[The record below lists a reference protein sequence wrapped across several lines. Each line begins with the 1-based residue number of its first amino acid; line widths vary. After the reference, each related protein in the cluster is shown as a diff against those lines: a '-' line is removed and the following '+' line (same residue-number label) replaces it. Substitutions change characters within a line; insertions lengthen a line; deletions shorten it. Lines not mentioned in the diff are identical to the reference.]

1 MIKIALD
8 AGHGMKTAGKR
19 CMKAIDPNETREW
32 WLNQRIA
39 TKVENKLKDYEGV
52 ETLRVDD
59 RTGNTDI
66 LRRTRCKKAND
77 WKADIYCSFH
87 HNAGINGTDKPEVID
102 GGLIVY
108 TYDDSEE
115 AVKLRNTLYDC
126 LVNAGLLKGNRAVKA
141 CKNPGLEVL
150 NSTKMIAVLVEHGFM
165 DSPDETPVIL
175 TEEFAENAANGW
187 INFFETYYGIKKK
200 DGATPVPQPTPEP
213 QPTSS
218 PVPAVEPSPADEG
231 YKVKVTAAALNI
243 RKVPGLAGKVVG
255 VIKDK
260 KTYTIVEEKDIS
272 GVKWGKLKSGAGWI
286 SLKFTKRV

>member
-19 CMKAIDPNETREW
+19 CMKAIDPKETREW

-59 RTGNTDI
+59 ITGATDVK
-66 LRRTRCKKAND
+66 LQTRCSKANK
-77 WKADIYCSFH
+77 WGADIYCSFH

-108 TYDDSEE
+108 TYDDSDK
-115 AVKLRNTLYDC
+115 AVYLRNTLYDC
-126 LVNAGLLKGNRAVKA
+126 LINAGLLKGNRAVKA
-141 CKNPGLEVL
+141 CKNPGLYVL
-150 NSTKMIAVLVEHGFM
+150 NSTKMTAVLVEHGFM
-165 DSPDETPVIL
+165 DSPDETPIIL
-175 TEEFAENAANGW
+175 TEEYAEKAANGW
-187 INFFETYYGIKKK
+187 INFFETYYGIRKKESS
-200 DGATPVPQPTPEP
+200 ALVSQPTPASNPSE
-213 QPTSS
+213 T
-218 PVPAVEPSPADEG
+218 PAESHG
-231 YKVKVTAAALNI
+231 YKVKITIAALNI
-243 RKVPGLAGKVVG
+243 RNNPGLAGKVVG

-260 KTYTIVEEKDIS
+260 GVYTIIDEKDIS

-286 SLKFTKRV
+286 SLKFTQMV